1 MESCLYDDIYVFG
14 CPDSHKLCYKCFE
27 ISCRT
32 KMNNKEILTCGICC
46 YQLPYGELKQ
56 LRVLPT
62 EPDQFVQ
69 YQVQK
74 TFESYAGSGKGV
86 IKCPK
91 QNCRWAF
98 EPQNPTERFRVVCQL
113 CNNEFCSLCN
123 GQYHYRTHCQ
133 QLAEITQQWYF
144 WCNTG

>member
-1 MESCLYDDIYVFG
+1 
-14 CPDSHKLCYKCFE
+14 
-27 ISCRT
+27 
-32 KMNNKEILTCGICC
+32 MNNKEILTCGICF

-62 EPDQFVQ
+62 ERDQFVQ